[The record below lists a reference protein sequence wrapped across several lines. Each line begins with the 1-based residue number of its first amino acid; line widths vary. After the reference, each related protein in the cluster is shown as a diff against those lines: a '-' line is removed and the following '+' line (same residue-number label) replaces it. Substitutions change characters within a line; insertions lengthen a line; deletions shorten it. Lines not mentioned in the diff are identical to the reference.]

1 MERAKVPVDLY
12 ASVGGG
18 EHVLIG
24 TVLAPVISKRGI
36 DEGMFIDLS
45 HQLTLIK
52 NRLEFYNPND
62 ETEE

>member
-1 MERAKVPVDLY
+1 MERAKVPVSLY
-12 ASVGGG
+12 ASVGDG
-18 EHVLIG
+18 EHILIG
-24 TVLAPVISKRGI
+24 TVLAPVISRRGP
-36 DEGMFIDLS
+36 EQGMFIDLS